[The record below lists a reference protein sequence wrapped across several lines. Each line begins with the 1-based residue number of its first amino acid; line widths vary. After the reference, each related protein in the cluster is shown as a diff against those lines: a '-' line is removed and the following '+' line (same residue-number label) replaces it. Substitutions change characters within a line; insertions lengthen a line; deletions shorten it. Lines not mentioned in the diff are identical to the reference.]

1 LKVLLDH
8 NLPRQLKAPLGMH
21 EVFAAR
27 EMRWDAL
34 SNGELIHAAE
44 VEGFQ
49 VMVTGDQNLPT
60 SKTLKRALSLS
71 SF

>member
-1 LKVLLDH
+1 
-8 NLPRQLKAPLGMH
+8 MH